1 MKKFSI
7 LFFFF
12 AIFSNTIYSQC
23 INADFSSGDLSYW
36 DGSTGENSG
45 GDYSSIV
52 AGLVQGTTNSGPT
65 DPGRQTIINAAGT
78 DPNTGGALSV
88 LPPGGTSCCR
98 LGNSNTNYE
107 AERISYNIAVNSS
120 NCIFTY
126 QYAVVLQ
133 DPGSSHTTAEMP
145 KFTIYVKNSAGN
157 VVDPVCGIY
166 EVSASASIPGFN
178 NYNDIRWKDWT
189 SVGIDL
195 STYIGQTITVEFTT
209 YDCAQGAH
217 YGYAYIT
224 CHCGA
229 LQLAQ
234 QCMGSSSLVTAPAG
248 FASYSWSVAGTGQSV
263 TINNPVN
270 GALVYCTVTSV
281 QGCSL
286 TLQTTLSNQP
296 AVFTLNSA
304 TVCEGQPATITAT
317 GTNTYAWSNGGAGSS
332 ITVTPTTTTT
342 YTVTATAAGG
352 CTNSDVTTV
361 TVNALP
367 VPDPGPDL
375 TICPGSSA
383 TLDASASTG
392 NPPLTYA
399 WNNGIN
405 TVSQSVSP
413 ATTTTYTVTV
423 TSNNCSASE
432 PITVNV
438 VNNLVVAATPIT
450 SSICLGGSVPL
461 TASGAT
467 NYTWSP
473 ATGLSSTTGANVT
486 ATPTTTTTYTVVG
499 SSGTCSGSTTV
510 TVNVNNISVSVTP
523 SNPTICSGNSVT
535 LTATGGTNFTW
546 SPSTGLSSTT
556 VASVVAN
563 PTATTTYNVD
573 ISDANGCSATAS
585 ATVNVVTVT
594 ATATSTDENCGQS
607 NGSATVTPTGNCT
620 QTLTYLWNSSPFQQT
635 TVTATNLPGGTYTVT
650 VSCGACSATASAVVM
665 NLAGP
670 SVSIITITN
679 TTCSYNNGGAV
690 AQASGGTTTTYNYN
704 WSNGQSGST
713 LSNVYDGAYTVTV
726 TDGVGCT
733 AVNNVNITDTP
744 GPTATITG
752 IDFASCGTSDG
763 GATLTVTGGAQPYT
777 FQWGPNG
784 QSTQNLTGIPTGNYN
799 VTVMDNNGCTT
810 STQVFIGE
818 DPGPTAS
825 VLSENE
831 ICDQANGTATVNAT
845 GGLGVYTYLW
855 SDSNGQTTSTA
866 TGLAAGTYTVIVSDG
881 GCSTTQTV
889 NVMETPGPN
898 AGFSANPQ
906 VLTIMDGPVSFLDNS
921 SGNVV
926 NWAWT
931 LGDGSLGNGESF
943 DHQYT
948 NIGTYLVTLIITDN
962 NGCQDT
968 TIDTIKVK
976 DIYTL
981 YIPNV
986 FTPNGDGINDYF
998 FPQGVS
1004 VDPDNFD
1011 MYIFDRWGNMMFHT
1025 SKWLAD
1031 INRSEGWNGTQDNN
1045 GTYNEVVMDVYVYR
1059 ILTKEVMGPKHEYI
1073 GRVALIP

>member
-1 MKKFSI
+1 MKKFTI
-7 LFFFF
+7 LIFLF

-23 INADFSSGDLSYW
+23 LNSDFSSGDFSNW
-36 DGSTGENSG
+36 TGSTGVNSA

-52 AGLVQGTTNSGPT
+52 AGIVQGVTNSGPT
-65 DPGRQTIINAAGT
+65 DPGRQTIINAPGT
-78 DPNTGGALSV
+78 DPNTGGALNV
-88 LPPGGTSCCR
+88 LPVGGTSCCR

-107 AERISYNIAVNSS
+107 AERLSYNIAVNSS

-133 DPGSSHTTAEMP
+133 DPGSSHSTAEMP
-145 KFTIYVKNSAGN
+145 KFTIYVKNAAGN

-178 NYNDIRWKDWT
+178 NYNDVRWKDWT

-195 STYIGQTITVEFTT
+195 STYIGQTITIEFTT

-229 LQLAQ
+229 LQLSQ
-234 QCMGSSSLVTAPAG
+234 QCMGSSSLLTAPTG
-248 FASYSWSVAGTGQSV
+248 FASYSWSSGGTGQTT

-270 GALVYCTVTSV
+270 GTIVYCTVTSL

-286 TLQTTLSNQP
+286 TLNTTLSNQP
-296 AVFTLNSA
+296 AVFTLNTP
-304 TVCEGQPATITAT
+304 TVCAGDPATLTAT

-332 ITVTPTTTTT
+332 ITVTPGTTTT
-342 YTVTATAAGG
+342 YTVTATAPGG
-352 CTNSDVTTV
+352 CTNSNTTTV

-367 VPDPGPDL
+367 VSDPGPDI

-399 WNNGIN
+399 WNNAVS
-405 TVSQSVSP
+405 TVSQTVSP

-423 TSNNCSASE
+423 TSNSCTASE

-438 VNNLVVAATPIT
+438 VNNLVVAATPT
-450 SSICLGGSVPL
+450 SPSICLGASVPL

-473 ATGLSSTTGANVT
+473 ATGLSATTGANVT
-486 ATPTTTTTYTVVG
+486 ANPTVTTVYTVVG
-499 SSGTCSGSTTV
+499 NSGTCSGSTSV
-510 TVNVNNISVSVTP
+510 TVNVNNIAVSVTP
-523 SNPTICSGNSVT
+523 SNPIICSGNSVT
-535 LTATGGTNFTW
+535 LTATGGTNYTW
-546 SPSTGLSSTT
+546 SPATGLSSTT
-556 VASVVAN
+556 GASVSAN
-563 PTATTTYNVD
+563 PTSTQTYNVD
-573 ISDANGCSATAS
+573 ITDANGCSATTT
-585 ATVNVVTVT
+585 ATVDVVTVS
-594 ATATSTDENCGQS
+594 ATATSTDENCGQA
-607 NGSATVTPTGNCT
+607 NGSATVTPTSNCT
-620 QTLTYLWNSSPFQQT
+620 QTLTYLWNTTPFQQST
-635 TVTATNLPGGTYTVT
+635 AIATNLTGGTYTVT
-650 VSCGACSATASAVVM
+650 VSCGACSATASAVVT

-670 SVSIITITN
+670 SVVIQSITN
-679 TTCSYNNGGAV
+679 TTCSYNNGGAT
-690 AQASGGTTTTYNYN
+690 ALASGGTTTTYTYS
-704 WSNGQSGST
+704 WSNGQSGAV
-713 LSNVYDGAYTVTV
+713 LSNVYAGTYTISV

-733 AVNNVNITDTP
+733 AVNTVNITDTP

-763 GATLTVTGGAQPYT
+763 SATLTVNGGATPYT
-777 FQWGPNG
+777 FQWNPGG
-784 QSTQNLTGIPTGNYN
+784 QVSQNLTAVPKGNYT
-799 VTVMDNNGCTT
+799 VTVTDNNGCTS
-810 STQVFIGE
+810 STQVYVGE
-818 DPGPTAS
+818 DPGPSATT
-825 VLSENE
+825 LSNPE
-831 ICDQANGTATVNAT
+831 ICNQANGTATVNAT
-845 GGLGVYTYLW
+845 GGLGTYTYLW
-855 SDSNGQTTSTA
+855 SDGQTTATA
-866 TGLAAGTYTVIVSDG
+866 TGLSQGTITVTVSDG
-881 GCSTTQTV
+881 GCSTIETI
-889 NVMETPGPN
+889 NVMEIAGPT
-898 AGFSANPQ
+898 AGFSATPQ

-921 SGNVV
+921 SGNIV
-926 NWAWT
+926 NWSWT
-931 LGDGSLGNGESF
+931 LGDGTLGNGESF
-943 DHQYT
+943 DHQYG
-948 NIGTYLVTLIITDN
+948 NIGTYLVTMIITDN

-968 TIDTIKVK
+968 AVDTIKVK

-986 FTPNGDGINDYF
+986 FTPNADGINDYF

-1004 VDPDNFD
+1004 VDPNNFD

-1025 SKWLAD
+1025 NKWLAD
-1031 INRSEGWNGTQDNN
+1031 INRSEGWNGTQDNH
-1045 GTYNEVVMDVYVYR
+1045 GTYNDAVMDVYVYR
-1059 ILTKEVMGPKHEYI
+1059 ILTKEIMGPKHEYI